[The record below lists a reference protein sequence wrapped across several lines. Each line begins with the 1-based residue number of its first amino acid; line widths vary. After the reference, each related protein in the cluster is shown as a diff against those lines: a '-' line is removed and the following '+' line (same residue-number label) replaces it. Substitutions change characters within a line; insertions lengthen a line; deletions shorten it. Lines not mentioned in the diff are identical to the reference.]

1 MNDPATL
8 LLEGFDAQTYLRAL
22 ITVVKIHGIE
32 PIEREYVEARARV
45 LGVDAAPLWA
55 EQVTEFP
62 PIPDEVG
69 EVTRRVIVRDCIMM
83 GCIDGEY
90 SDQER
95 AWVHKIADW
104 LGVSEE
110 TCDHLE
116 DWLHRYFALM
126 DEQEALLSGFDPPV
140 GEPPPPEG

>member
-1 MNDPATL
+1 MKDPATL
-8 LLEGFDAQTYLRAL
+8 LLQGFDAQVYLRAL

-32 PIEREYVEARARV
+32 PVERDYVEARARV
-45 LGVDAAPLWA
+45 LGVDPAPLWA
-55 EQVTEFP
+55 EEERELP
-62 PIPDEVG
+62 PIPEDVG
-69 EVTRRVIVRDCIMM
+69 ELTRRAIVRDCIMM

-95 AWVHKIADW
+95 ARVHEIATW
-104 LGVSEE
+104 LGVTEE

-116 DWLHRYFALM
+116 DWLRRYFELM

-140 GEPPPPEG
+140 GEPPEG